1 MPGDFARLGSKMA
14 FADVLSWSPSLI
26 LAAFV
31 LDLRF
36 GDPVYRYH
44 PIRLLG
50 NLLSAY
56 ERLLRHIGF
65 DGYGGGVVLFV
76 LLAGSSLIVVLGM
89 HALLAQLHHGLA
101 WLWDLYI
108 AWSTIALG
116 DLSKHGRR
124 IASAVANR
132 DLESA
137 RHHVGMLV
145 GRDLHRMSASDC
157 CRAAVESVSENLTD
171 GVISPLFYLFA
182 FGIPGAVLFKV
193 ISTMD
198 SMVGYK
204 TPRYLRFGW
213 CGARLDDVANYLP
226 ARLTWLLMI
235 AVCLVLRGYS
245 AQHCMRIGWTQHHLL
260 PGPNSGWAEAGAAGA
275 LGLQLIGPIWRGG
288 ELVTDIWI
296 GDPAARQHA
305 QPEDVYRM
313 ICLAYIG
320 TVVFVLLG
328 CGMLVWLA

>member
-1 MPGDFARLGSKMA
+1 MELADALRWQLSLVLLA
-14 FADVLSWSPSLI
+14 FI
-26 LAAFV
+26 
-31 LDLRF
+31 LDLLF
-36 GDPVYRYH
+36 GDPVYRWH
-44 PIRLLG
+44 PIRLIG

-56 ERLLRHIGF
+56 ERLLRSRGF
-65 DGYGGGVVLFV
+65 DGFGGGMVLFV
-76 LLAGSSLIVVLGM
+76 LLAGSSLGAMIGI
-89 HALLAQLHHGLA
+89 HALLAQFHDGLA
-101 WLWDLYI
+101 WLWDVYI

-116 DLSKHGRR
+116 DLGKHGRR
-124 IASAVANR
+124 IAKAVTNG

-137 RHHVGMLV
+137 RYHVGMLV

-171 GVISPLFYLFA
+171 GVISPLFYLFC

-213 CGARLDDVANYLP
+213 CGARLDDVANYIP
-226 ARLTWLLMI
+226 ARLTWLLMVV
-235 AVCLVLRGYS
+235 VCGVLRGYHV
-245 AQHCMRIGWTQHHLL
+245 QQCFRIGWEQHHLL

-275 LGLQLIGPIWRGG
+275 LGLQLIGPIWLGG

-296 GDPAARQHA
+296 GNPAARQQA
-305 QPEDVYRM
+305 EPEDVHRM
-313 ICLAYIG
+313 IWLANICA
-320 TVVFVLLG
+320 VVFVLLG
-328 CGMLVWLA
+328 CGVLIWLAQTA

>member
-1 MPGDFARLGSKMA
+1 MELT
-14 FADVLSWSPSLI
+14 DVLKWSPSLI
-26 LAAFV
+26 LFAFI
-31 LDLRF
+31 LDLLF
-36 GDPVYRYH
+36 GDPVYRWH
-44 PIRLLG
+44 PIRLIG

-56 ERLLRHIGF
+56 ERLLRHFGL
-65 DGYGGGVVLFV
+65 DGYGGGVALFV
-76 LLAGSSLIVVLGM
+76 LLAGSSLSVVMGI
-89 HALLAQLHHGLA
+89 HALLAQVHDGLA
-101 WLWDLYI
+101 WLWDVYI

-116 DLSKHGRR
+116 DLGKHGRR
-124 IASAVANR
+124 IANAVTNG

-137 RHHVGMLV
+137 RYHVGMLV
-145 GRDLHRMSASDC
+145 GRDLHRMSAADC

-171 GVISPLFYLFA
+171 GVISPLFYLFC

-213 CGARLDDVANYLP
+213 CGARLDDVANYIP

-235 AVCLVLRGYS
+235 AVGSVLRGYH
-245 AQHCMRIGWTQHHLL
+245 AQQCLRIGWEQHHLL

-275 LGLQLIGPIWRGG
+275 LGLQLIGPIWLHG

-296 GDPAARQHA
+296 GNPKARQQA
-305 QPEDVYRM
+305 EPEDVYRM
-313 ICLAYIG
+313 IWLATVC

-328 CGMLVWLA
+328 CGTLMWLAQTA